1 MIDFDIKPYPGEDE
15 ISALKRK
22 VYFIREVKPRIDY
35 QKKAIEEK
43 SLNLLP
49 LTPEEKQEIDL
60 FWDKYLPGK
69 LKKLFLDYRY
79 YEFYKRV
86 LKDGERLCDYL
97 PDMFYQAFVDEY
109 FTNPQHSRP
118 IDDKN
123 LYDLFFH
130 DIPRPKTIF
139 RKIRNTYLDDGYK
152 PISMEQAIDKAR
164 DAKEVILKI
173 AKFSAGGAGVKF
185 WNGAKNEK
193 RELVDFLNSST
204 NIVCQEV
211 LKQHAELN
219 RLNATSVNTIRVMTL
234 LFDDQVHV
242 LSSVLRMGINGS
254 RVDNASSGGIVCGIL
269 PNGRL
274 KNVAFDMLGNKFLKH
289 PQGTAF
295 ESVTIPNFSKC
306 LEYSTSLAERL
317 SSTSR
322 LMSWDLA
329 IGESGSPFLIEFN
342 NSRGQMDFHQL
353 CNGPFL
359 GKMTDKVLTE
369 VFNKSYTLNSI
380 IKSLQ

>member
-15 ISALKRK
+15 ISVLKRK

-35 QKKAIEEK
+35 QKKSIQEK
-43 SLNLLP
+43 SLNLVP
-49 LTPEEKQEIDL
+49 LTPEEKQDIDS
-60 FWDKYLPGK
+60 FWDKYLPGD
-69 LKKLFLDYRY
+69 LKEKFLDYRY
-79 YEFYKRV
+79 YEFYKKV
-86 LKDGERLCDYL
+86 LKDGERLCNYM
-97 PDMFYQAFVDEY
+97 PDMFYQAFIDEY
-109 FTNPQHSRP
+109 FTNPQHTRP

-139 RKIRNTYLDDGYK
+139 RKIRNSFLDENYR
-152 PISMEQAIDKAR
+152 PISMDRAIEMACDT
-164 DAKEVILKI
+164 DEVILKI

-185 WNGAKNEK
+185 WKNGVNEK
-193 RELVDFLNSST
+193 QELIDFLNAST

-211 LKQHAELN
+211 LKQHDELN
-219 RLNATSVNTIRVMTL
+219 RLNSSSVNTVRVMTL

-254 RVDNASSGGIVCGIL
+254 RVDNASSGGIVCGIM
-269 PNGRL
+269 PDGRL
-274 KNVAFDMLGNKFLKH
+274 KNVAFDMLGNKFTKH

-306 LEYSTSLAERL
+306 LEYSISLAERL

-353 CNGPFL
+353 CNGPFF
-359 GKMTDKVLTE
+359 GKMTDMVLTE
-369 VFNKSYTLNSI
+369 VFNNSFTLNSI
-380 IKSLQ
+380 IKSFQ